1 VKTSNRYAT
10 MNTVEQEADR
20 QPEPSGARTKPVC
33 SITATLSWG
42 SPARIQPRL
51 REGPMTRTKCDRL
64 PRRNTRRL
72 HATDRTQLA
81 AARHDP
87 RIDEWHG
94 TGRSLHVCGGTRRCG
109 MRGRARRG
117 SANAQAEDLH
127 GSAPDHSS
135 TVMLVIDAINDFT
148 FPESDSV
155 LAAALPMARRIHRLR
170 RAARRLGIATVYVN
184 DNFGRWRSDFR
195 TLVAHCQASRA
206 RGRAITRLLHPGR
219 VDYFVLKPKHSGFYS
234 TTLELLLE
242 HLGARTLILTGL
254 LADSCIL
261 FTAQD
266 AYMRGYRLLVPED
279 CVAARTVDDTRRAIA
294 QMRRALHVDTRPSM
308 ALNLGTL
315 IRQAAVR
322 R

>member
-1 VKTSNRYAT
+1 MS
-10 MNTVEQEADR
+10 TVEQEADR
-20 QPEPSGARTKPVC
+20 QAGTVRGPEEAGAFDHGHAVVGKSRANPAPASRRPNDAHEMRSPSSAQHE
-33 SITATLSWG
+33 A
-42 SPARIQPRL
+42 SPRHGQDS
-51 REGPMTRTKCDRL
+51 DR
-64 PRRNTRRL
+64 
-72 HATDRTQLA
+72 TDRTQIA

-94 TGRSLHVCGGTRRCG
+94 TGRALHVCGGTRRCG

-127 GSAPDHSS
+127 GSAPDHSP

-206 RGRAITRLLHPGR
+206 RGRVITRLLHPGR